1 MGTIS
6 DKLMRIINTK
16 EDIRQAL
23 ISKGYDV
30 PTSIPFKEYA
40 KMILDLPCNAD
51 SFPDIEGI
59 VARYSAFGLTNEQ
72 MAANPVWVDKTGNGH
87 DIQLKN
93 FAWGGMSG
101 VGGYVDN
108 WNSSADWDINSYWV
122 NSHTDHKLQFITAST
137 VVQAR
142 SNNIYNAENVYKN
155 ILNVNGLTE
164 AVNKGAVG
172 GLRISA
178 TDPITS
184 KAIKTFSFDTDGVIQ
199 ISFDDVLQDYYVV
212 YFVYG
217 NNTNDI
223 DITIEQLPLYPGFIL
238 GDGVDDFAVTEKEL
252 NFEDTY
258 TVYTAFIPF
267 QNNPT
272 RNMILCGADS
282 KKTFSMQYSS
292 LVYVSFIAGNNYYI
306 NADFVNGL
314 NLFACKRNG
323 NNICIKNLLT
333 NKVVTGTCGDWVEN
347 AGLYYLWKNAT
358 YASFAKAAIA
368 GQTICNG
375 YFSTDEDDEKV
386 LDWYKK
392 QYPWLFPDQAWT
404 TVGKTNEDEDR
415 ATIANITGNGNDLVL
430 SNFGFIEGSGYGLY
444 AENYAGGRWVQST
457 DRADL
462 TWTSYSVNIT
472 SVKVASTQLYYQSY
486 PEQPSFI
493 VPSYKIKVYGLKD
506 GQTLSYRQATSEG
519 QQLYKISEDGTYTL
533 PSFPFKANGDWYG
546 FTLNKV
552 QESCDITI
560 EQIPEYEGY
569 LVTDG
574 VDDKAVSKQF
584 KFGENFTVI
593 LDFKFPVK
601 KISYCGFDLSSK
613 VRIQNLQGSGVYV
626 VLKGNKT
633 LIPSNVVRA
642 VTSEGKVYDENW
654 NEYNIVPGNISSNY
668 TMVNLG
674 FDGSNQF
681 AESATKLAGI
691 YSSALSKD
699 DCIKAYNYLQTLK
712 SK

>member
-59 VARYSAFGLTNEQ
+59 VARYSASGLTNEQ

-87 DIQLKN
+87 DLQLKN
-93 FAWGGMSG
+93 FSWKGMSG
-101 VGGYVDN
+101 IGGYVVDIDE
-108 WNSSADWDINSYWV
+108 WGTNSTAAYFERNSI
-122 NSHTDHKLQFITAST
+122 KITATFKENASLGLLYH
-137 VVQAR
+137 
-142 SNNIYNAENVYKN
+142 NIK
-155 ILNVNGLTE
+155 
-164 AVNKGAVG
+164 
-172 GLRISA
+172 LRQSCVLKVTGIPEGCDAFLDDRLGNRFYMSE
-178 TDPITS
+178 
-184 KAIKTFSFDTDGVIQ
+184 DGVYEI
-199 ISFDDVLQDYYVV
+199 IPSNFLAEALYLSIEKYPERW
-212 YFVYG
+212 YG
-217 NNTNDI
+217 SKL
-223 DITIEQLPLYPGFIL
+223 TIEQLPLYPGFIL

-292 LVYVSFIAGNNYYI
+292 LVYISFIAGNNYYI

-347 AGLYYLWKNAT
+347 AGLYYLWKNAI

-375 YFSTDEDDEKV
+375 YYSTDEDDEKV

-392 QYPWLFPDQAWT
+392 QYPWLFPYQAWT
-404 TVGKTNEDEDR
+404 VVGKTNEDEDR
-415 ATIANITGNGNDLVL
+415 ATIANITGNGNDLIL
-430 SNFGFIEGSGYGLY
+430 SNFGFIEGSGYNEEGEY
-444 AENYAGGRWVQST
+444 A
-457 DRADL
+457 
-462 TWTSYSVNIT
+462 
-472 SVKVASTQLYYQSY
+472 
-486 PEQPSFI
+486 
-493 VPSYKIKVYGLKD
+493 
-506 GQTLSYRQATSEG
+506 
-519 QQLYKISEDGTYTL
+519 
-533 PSFPFKANGDWYG
+533 
-546 FTLNKV
+546 
-552 QESCDITI
+552 
-560 EQIPEYEGY
+560 GY

-574 VDDKAVSKQF
+574 VDDKIISSIF
-584 KFGENFTVI
+584 KMGNDWTVI
-593 LDFKFPVK
+593 GDWELINTGKNDNAGIVKFDSIVIYNYNSMLINIK
-601 KISYCGFDLSSK
+601 NGRNI
-613 VRIQNLQGSGVYV
+613 
-626 VLKGNKT
+626 
-633 LIPSNVVRA
+633 LIPDQN
-642 VTSEGKVYDENW
+642 T
-654 NEYNIVPGNISSNY
+654 
-668 TMVNLG
+668 VNAICS
-674 FDGSNQF
+674 DGR
-681 AESATKLAGI
+681 I
-691 YSSALSKD
+691 YSKDWKESIYNEETESTSKNFLTIGYSGNAYTKIAFKNLAIYPTVLSRE

-712 SK
+712 AK

>member
-40 KMILDLPCNAD
+40 KMILDLPCKID
-51 SFPDIEGI
+51 DFPELPGDVTRWHFG
-59 VARYSAFGLTNEQ
+59 GLTNEM
-72 MAANPVWVDKTGNGH
+72 MAAMDDPRIEDADGKGRF
-87 DIQLKN
+87 LSFKN
-93 FAWGGMSG
+93 FAWSGMSG
-101 VGGYVDN
+101 VGGYVQDFN
-108 WNSSADWDINSYWV
+108 YFRNNATVDKVRIDEQNSNSIKVTILTTGINNAIYIP
-122 NSHTDHKLQFITAST
+122 K
-137 VVQAR
+137 
-142 SNNIYNAENVYKN
+142 NIYQFNKSYFIKISSEGYNEGDLSLSFYAPSTSTATTVKVPLNPNGITEIPAIKEDDFLAVY
-155 ILNVNGLTE
+155 LE
-164 AVNKGAVG
+164 VG
-172 GLRISA
+172 GKVGS
-178 TDPITS
+178 
-184 KAIKTFSFDTDGVIQ
+184 
-199 ISFDDVLQDYYVV
+199 
-212 YFVYG
+212 
-217 NNTNDI
+217 
-223 DITIEQLPLYPGFIL
+223 ITIEQLSLYPGFIL
-238 GDGVDDFAVTEKEL
+238 GDGVDDLAVTEKEL

-267 QNNPT
+267 QSNPT

-292 LVYVSFIAGNNYYI
+292 LVYVSFVAGNNYYI

-358 YASFAKAAIA
+358 YGSFAKAAIA

-404 TVGKTNEDEDR
+404 VVGKTNEDEDR
-415 ATIANITGNGNDLVL
+415 ATIANITGNGNNLVL
-430 SNFGFIEGSGYGLY
+430 SNFGFAEGSGYGLY

-457 DRADL
+457 NRADL

-486 PEQPSFI
+486 PGQPSFT

-506 GQTLSYRQATSEG
+506 GQTLSYKQVTSEG
-519 QQLYKISEDGTYTL
+519 QQIYKISEDGIYTL

-574 VDDKAVSKQF
+574 VDDKITSSTF
-584 KFGENFTVI
+584 EMGNDWTVI
-593 LDFKFPVK
+593 GDWELINTGKNDNAGIVKFDSIV
-601 KISYCGFDLSSK
+601 IYNYNYNS
-613 VRIQNLQGSGVYV
+613 
-626 VLKGNKT
+626 VLINIKNGRNI
-633 LIPSNVVRA
+633 LIPDQN
-642 VTSEGKVYDENW
+642 T
-654 NEYNIVPGNISSNY
+654 
-668 TMVNLG
+668 VNAICS
-674 FDGSNQF
+674 DGR
-681 AESATKLAGI
+681 I
-691 YSSALSKD
+691 YSKDWKESIYNEETESTSKNFLTIGYSGNAYTKIAFKNLAIYPTVLSRE

-712 SK
+712 AK

>member
-59 VARYSAFGLTNEQ
+59 VARYSASGLTNEQ
-72 MAANPVWVDKTGNGH
+72 MAANPVWVDKTGNGY
-87 DIQLKN
+87 DLQLKN
-93 FAWGGMSG
+93 FSWGGMSG

-108 WNSSADWDINSYWV
+108 WNSSADWAINSYWV
-122 NSHTDHKLQFITAST
+122 NSHTDHKLQFITASS

-164 AVNKGAVG
+164 AVNKGSVKS
-172 GLRISA
+172 LRIIA

-184 KAIKTFSFDTDGVIQ
+184 KAIKTFSFETDGVIQ
-199 ISFDDVLQDYYVV
+199 ISFDDVLQDYYVD
-212 YFVYG
+212 YFLYG
-217 NNTNDI
+217 SDTKDI

-267 QNNPT
+267 QDDST

-347 AGLYYLWKNAT
+347 AGPYYLWKNAT

-404 TVGKTNEDEDR
+404 VVGKTNEDEDR

-430 SNFGFIEGSGYGLY
+430 SNLGFAEGSGYGLY

-574 VDDKAVSKQF
+574 VDDKITSSTF
-584 KFGENFTVI
+584 EMGNDWTVI
-593 LDFKFPVK
+593 GDWELINTGKNDNAGIVKFNSIVIYNYNPILINIK
-601 KISYCGFDLSSK
+601 NG
-613 VRIQNLQGSGVYV
+613 RN
-626 VLKGNKT
+626 N
-633 LIPSNVVRA
+633 LIPDQN
-642 VTSEGKVYDENW
+642 T
-654 NEYNIVPGNISSNY
+654 
-668 TMVNLG
+668 VNAICS
-674 FDGSNQF
+674 DGR
-681 AESATKLAGI
+681 I
-691 YSSALSKD
+691 YSKDWKESIYNEETESTSKNFLTIGYSGNDYTKIAFRNLAIYPTVLSRE

-712 SK
+712 AK

>member
-6 DKLMRIINTK
+6 DKLMRVINTK
-16 EDIRQAL
+16 EDIRKAL

-40 KMILDLPCNAD
+40 KMISDLPCKVD
-51 SFPDIEGI
+51 DFPKLPGDVTRWHFG
-59 VARYSAFGLTNEQ
+59 GLTNEM
-72 MAANPVWVDKTGNGH
+72 MAAMDDPRIEDADHKGRF
-87 DIQLKN
+87 LSFKN
-93 FAWGGMSG
+93 FAWKGMSG
-101 VGGYVDN
+101 VGGYAGDFSKWRNNRDTTEIGITESNLKVIIDVKVSQGAGKNIVFINKSDLGISNNVTIKITSTYPEGVMKFANSASNKYLKLPSNGVITLQDN
-108 WNSSADWDINSYWV
+108 PEYTRNEMYLHLGSAD
-122 NSHTDHKLQFITAST
+122 LGQ
-137 VVQAR
+137 
-142 SNNIYNAENVYKN
+142 
-155 ILNVNGLTE
+155 
-164 AVNKGAVG
+164 
-172 GLRISA
+172 
-178 TDPITS
+178 
-184 KAIKTFSFDTDGVIQ
+184 
-199 ISFDDVLQDYYVV
+199 
-212 YFVYG
+212 
-217 NNTNDI
+217 
-223 DITIEQLPLYPGFIL
+223 ITIEQLPLYPGFIL

-272 RNMILCGADS
+272 RDMILCGADS

-358 YASFAKAAIA
+358 YASFARAAIA

-392 QYPWLFPDQAWT
+392 QYPGLFFDQAWT
-404 TVGKTNEDEDR
+404 VVGKTNEDEDR

-430 SNFGFIEGSGYGLY
+430 SNLGFAEGSGYGLY

-486 PEQPSFI
+486 PEQPSFT

-506 GQTLSYRQATSEG
+506 GQTLSYKQVTSEG
-519 QQLYKISEDGTYTL
+519 QQIYKISEDGIYTL
-533 PSFPFKANGDWYG
+533 PSFLFKANGDWYG
-546 FTLNKV
+546 FTLDKI
-552 QESCDITI
+552 QETCDITI

-574 VDDKAVSKQF
+574 VDDKITSSTF
-584 KFGENFTVI
+584 EMGNDWTVI
-593 LDFKFPVK
+593 GDWELINTGKNDNAGIVKFDSIV
-601 KISYCGFDLSSK
+601 IYNYNYNYNS
-613 VRIQNLQGSGVYV
+613 
-626 VLKGNKT
+626 VLINIKNGRNI
-633 LIPSNVVRA
+633 LIPDQN
-642 VTSEGKVYDENW
+642 T
-654 NEYNIVPGNISSNY
+654 
-668 TMVNLG
+668 VNAICS
-674 FDGSNQF
+674 DGR
-681 AESATKLAGI
+681 I
-691 YSSALSKD
+691 YSKDWKESIYNEETESTSKNFLTIGYSGNAYTKIAFKNLAIYPTVLSRE

-712 SK
+712 AK

>member
-23 ISKGYDV
+23 ILKGYDV

-40 KMILDLPCNAD
+40 KMISDLPCKVD
-51 SFPDIEGI
+51 DFPKLPGDVIRWHFG
-59 VARYSAFGLTNEQ
+59 GLTNEM
-72 MAANPVWVDKTGNGH
+72 MAAMDDPRIEDADGKGRF
-87 DIQLKN
+87 LSFKN

-101 VGGYVDN
+101 VGGYEMNFNLWTNNVPSIPDISMSTTTTSVSVSVG
-108 WNSSADWDINSYWV
+108 NSTYNNNLIYIHMNNWDINKNHWLKVTSTYEDGDLV
-122 NSHTDHKLQFITAST
+122 FKFYNDNNS
-137 VVQAR
+137 
-142 SNNIYNAENVYKN
+142 KN
-155 ILNVNGLTE
+155 IELPANGYVNIPAYPEFKGNYMYISTTS
-164 AVNKGAVG
+164 NKQG
-172 GLRISA
+172 
-178 TDPITS
+178 
-184 KAIKTFSFDTDGVIQ
+184 SF
-199 ISFDDVLQDYYVV
+199 
-212 YFVYG
+212 
-217 NNTNDI
+217 
-223 DITIEQLPLYPGFIL
+223 TIEQLPLYPGFIL

-347 AGLYYLWKNAT
+347 AGPYYLWKDAT

-404 TVGKTNEDEDR
+404 VTGKTNEDEDR

-430 SNFGFIEGSGYGLY
+430 SNFGFAEGSGYGLY
-444 AENYAGGRWVQST
+444 KTPFELYPSVQHSSKYSLSFSKFALG
-457 DRADL
+457 DHNLIIAPKQNDL
-462 TWTSYSVNIT
+462 SYDIK
-472 SVKVASTQLYYQSY
+472 VKVT
-486 PEQPSFI
+486 
-493 VPSYKIKVYGLKD
+493 GLKD
-506 GQTLSYRQATSEG
+506 GVKFKWGWIGTTGYIDITT
-519 QQLYKISEDGTYTL
+519 DGIHM
-533 PSFPFKANGDWYG
+533 
-546 FTLNKV
+546 LNKPASQIRQLIV
-552 QESCDITI
+552 EFAEDFDPDHVVTI

-574 VDDKAVSKQF
+574 VDDRVQDSSFKLNKDWTLVGEWVFLNQKATNAGITKPFSFVVYNRTTGLSLFINTGTSGITIENVKSIKAICSDGRIYFDDWSEMLISKDQDITSSTSVLSIGFNGTAYTQMAF
-584 KFGENFTVI
+584 K
-593 LDFKFPVK
+593 
-601 KISYCGFDLSSK
+601 
-613 VRIQNLQGSGVYV
+613 
-626 VLKGNKT
+626 
-633 LIPSNVVRA
+633 
-642 VTSEGKVYDENW
+642 
-654 NEYNIVPGNISSNY
+654 
-668 TMVNLG
+668 NLG
-674 FDGSNQF
+674 IYNNQ
-681 AESATKLAGI
+681 L
-691 YSSALSKD
+691 LSKD

>member
-6 DKLMRIINTK
+6 DKLMRVINTK
-16 EDIRQAL
+16 EDIRKAL

-30 PTSIPFKEYA
+30 PASIPFKEYA
-40 KMILDLPCNAD
+40 KMILDLPCKID
-51 SFPDIEGI
+51 GFPELPGDVTRWHFG
-59 VARYSAFGLTNEQ
+59 GLTNEM
-72 MAANPVWVDKTGNGH
+72 MAAMDDPRIEDADHKGRF
-87 DIQLKN
+87 LSFKN
-93 FAWGGMSG
+93 FAWKGMSG
-101 VGGYVDN
+101 VGGYGDENYQTFYKFTLDDYVFIASPPGVKHMNFTFRVTGLQPGNKLTLAFFGTTNIVYDT
-108 WNSSADWDINSYWV
+108 WDKDGIYTV
-122 NSHTDHKLQFITAST
+122 NSA
-137 VVQAR
+137 VV
-142 SNNIYNAENVYKN
+142 E
-155 ILNVNGLTE
+155 
-164 AVNKGAVG
+164 VG
-172 GLRISA
+172 K
-178 TDPITS
+178 P
-184 KAIKTFSFDTDGVIQ
+184 
-199 ISFDDVLQDYYVV
+199 V
-212 YFVYG
+212 YFYNGYG
-217 NNTNDI
+217 ATRGEF
-223 DITIEQLPLYPGFIL
+223 TIEILPLYPGFIL

-282 KKTFSMQYSS
+282 KKTFSMQYPH

-323 NNICIKNLLT
+323 NNIYIKNLLT

-430 SNFGFIEGSGYGLY
+430 SNLGFAEGSGYGLY

-574 VDDKAVSKQF
+574 VDDKITSSTF
-584 KFGENFTVI
+584 EMGNDWTVI
-593 LDFKFPVK
+593 GDWELINTGKNNNAGIVKFDSIVIYNYNPILINIK
-601 KISYCGFDLSSK
+601 NG
-613 VRIQNLQGSGVYV
+613 RN
-626 VLKGNKT
+626 N
-633 LIPSNVVRA
+633 LIPDQNTVNAICSDGRIYSKDWKESIYNEETES
-642 VTSEGKVYDENW
+642 TSKNLLTIGYS
-654 NEYNIVPGNISSNY
+654 GNNY
-668 TMVNLG
+668 TKIAFRNL
-674 FDGSNQF
+674 
-681 AESATKLAGI
+681 AI
-691 YSSALSKD
+691 YPTVLSRE

-712 SK
+712 AK